1 MRNKCCAAC
10 HIYELWQYRCFG
22 AKTICAVMAYAL
34 LCSATIGDLSLWC
47 HSLCTT
53 VYSAHNTQH
62 TYKQIGSTC
71 AIVHTPFLLFFFFL
85 LLFLYSILFLFSF
98 MWPTSLNHITNHNNN
113 GAKRHK
119 CGQIV
124 WHIYSRTVAVLSET
138 LQTLTPINKLDI
150 NNKHNNME

>member
-1 MRNKCCAAC
+1 
-10 HIYELWQYRCFG
+10 
-22 AKTICAVMAYAL
+22 
-34 LCSATIGDLSLWC
+34 
-47 HSLCTT
+47 
-53 VYSAHNTQH
+53 
-62 TYKQIGSTC
+62 
-71 AIVHTPFLLFFFFL
+71 
-85 LLFLYSILFLFSF
+85 